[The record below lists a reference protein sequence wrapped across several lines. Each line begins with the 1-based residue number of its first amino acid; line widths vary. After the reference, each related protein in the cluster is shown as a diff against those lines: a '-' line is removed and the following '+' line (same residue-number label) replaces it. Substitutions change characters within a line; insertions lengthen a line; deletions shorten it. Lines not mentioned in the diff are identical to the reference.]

1 MIDIVAR
8 KKAPRNPKA
17 AEKYFDAAQAA
28 TRAVQSQW
36 LPTTL
41 GVASNLAKTTTRKA
55 EKDVAC
61 DTWSSDTLW
70 GIGQNRRKAWMV
82 GNPSCM
88 VRRRFA
94 SEE

>member
-41 GVASNLAKTTTRKA
+41 GVASNLAKTTTKKA
-55 EKDVAC
+55 KRVFKKFPPATPDSASVV
-61 DTWSSDTLW
+61 
-70 GIGQNRRKAWMV
+70 IGPIGGK
-82 GNPSCM
+82 GCGL
-88 VRRRFA
+88 
-94 SEE
+94 